1 VKKTCAELEAASE
14 KSSHETQKRKRLSAV
29 MDRFMNL
36 SKEKEA
42 IINYNKK
49 MVMHLHDIKKKNE
62 AVIES
67 QKAQKKDYQKKFDKI
82 MKDLEQD
89 YEYDEGKCQHVASE
103 NQR

>member
-1 VKKTCAELEAASE
+1 
-14 KSSHETQKRKRLSAV
+14 
-29 MDRFMNL
+29 MDKFMNL

-42 IINYNKK
+42 IIAYNKK
-49 MVMHLHDIKKKNE
+49 MVQHLQDIKKKNE
-62 AVIES
+62 MIIES
-67 QKAQKKDYQKKFDKI
+67 QKGQKKEYQKKFDKI